1 VLHPEVATFVGAG
14 GGILA
19 VVIYREYKEYKEFGR
34 EDNGPTPEQLI
45 LDI

>member
-1 VLHPEVATFVGAG
+1 MGVDLGNDIKDVSKKVTS
-14 GGILA
+14 
-19 VVIYREYKEYKEFGR
+19 YKEYKEFGR